1 MAEEDTSRNL
11 QNSFKFQA
19 EDTPT
24 KYSFNRRNTFQLG
37 KRKVL
42 FSHHSNDHLCKRSKS
57 DAEAFSDYSPTEDS
71 NNSSLETLVQEH
83 ALKFWNLGAS
93 WNDSEITSS
102 DSTLPPL
109 ASAKELPED
118 IRDELKPT
126 PLAEMLAQD
135 LYATAFTESM
145 PEDALML
152 RVDSKSPWVQHLS
165 IFGGNKVPLIH
176 VADQQERTLPRQHSS
191 NHHGMLD
198 ETDAIPSTN
207 YFISDLELP
216 RQNSSEENMR
226 QQVLHLLWDVGAL
239 RPSDWE
245 AIDSSTKGYLAAGN

>member
-1 MAEEDTSRNL
+1 MSVCRRRIRLPNTLSTAGTHFNLVKERFCSVITQTTTCVSVPKVTVRFDTCKLALVLGATNISCTNVTYTADRI
-11 QNSFKFQA
+11 FQ
-19 EDTPT
+19 
-24 KYSFNRRNTFQLG
+24 YQFTFS
-37 KRKVL
+37 V
-42 FSHHSNDHLCKRSKS
+42 CT
-57 DAEAFSDYSPTEDS
+57 AEAFSDYSPTEDS

-191 NHHGMLD
+191 NHHG
-198 ETDAIPSTN
+198 ETNI
-207 YFISDLELP
+207 ELY
-216 RQNSSEENMR
+216 RQNKLSITFK
-226 QQVLHLLWDVGAL
+226 LLLV
-239 RPSDWE
+239 
-245 AIDSSTKGYLAAGN
+245 Y